1 MRAMEGD
8 NHNERSEAA
17 AFSPLRP
24 LRLRTVWIS
33 DVHLGTRGCR
43 AEFLLDFLR
52 SVECDHLFLVGD
64 MIDLWSIE
72 SLGLHWPQP
81 HNNVLRT
88 ILGKAKHDTKVV
100 FVPGNH
106 DELLRDFI
114 GHEFGNVAIVRDCM
128 HETAD
133 GRRLLIIHGD
143 EFDAVV
149 KHSRG
154 LALVGSHAYDLLL
167 RFNTVVNA
175 CRRRFGYGYWSLAGF
190 LKQKVKS
197 AVNFISSF
205 EQALV
210 QEARRRGADG
220 VVCGHIHRAAIRH
233 LDGVLYLNDGDWVE
247 SCTALVET
255 HDGTLMLLQWS
266 DEKKILQTLA
276 PRRAVHGTNTREAQ
290 AA

>member
-1 MRAMEGD
+1 M
-8 NHNERSEAA
+8 NAA
-17 AFSPLRP
+17 AAAPREFNPLRP
-24 LRLRTVWIS
+24 LRYRSVWIS

-43 AEFLLDFLR
+43 ADFLLDFLR

-64 MIDLWSIE
+64 IIDLWSIE
-72 SLGLHWPQP
+72 TLGLHWPQT

-88 ILGKAKHDTKVV
+88 ILGKAKHDTNVV

-114 GHEFGNVAIVRDCM
+114 GHEFGNVRIERDCM

-133 GRRLLIIHGD
+133 GRRLLIMHGD

-149 KHSRG
+149 QGSRW
-154 LALVGSHAYDLLL
+154 LALLGSHAYDLLL
-167 RFNTVVNA
+167 RFNGVVNA
-175 CRRRFGYGYWSLAGF
+175 CRRRFGYRYWSLAGF
-190 LKQKVKS
+190 LKHKVKS

-210 QEARRRGADG
+210 DEARRRGADG
-220 VVCGHIHRAAIRH
+220 VVCGHIHRAAIQQF
-233 LDGVLYLNDGDWVE
+233 DEVLYLNDGDWVE
-247 SCTALVET
+247 SCTALVEA
-255 HDGTLMLLQWS
+255 HDGTLTLLQWS
-266 DEKKILQTLA
+266 DEKKVLQTLA
-276 PRRAVHGTNTREAQ
+276 PLRALPGATPAVDR

>member
-1 MRAMEGD
+1 M
-8 NHNERSEAA
+8 NAA
-17 AFSPLRP
+17 AVAASAPPWGASPKRP
-24 LRLRTVWIS
+24 LRYRTVWIS

-43 AEFLLDFLR
+43 ADFLLDFLR
-52 SVECDHLFLVGD
+52 SVECDNLFLVGD

-72 SLGLHWPQP
+72 SLGLHWPQA

-133 GRRLLIIHGD
+133 GRRLLIMHGD
-143 EFDAVV
+143 EFDTVV

-210 QEARRRGADG
+210 HEARRRGADG
-220 VVCGHIHRAAIRH
+220 VVCGHIHRAAMRH
-233 LDGVLYLNDGDWVE
+233 FDEILYLNDGDWVE
-247 SCTALVET
+247 SCTALVEF
-255 HDGTLMLLQWS
+255 HDGTLQLVQWS
-266 DEKKILQTLA
+266 DEKKVLQTLA
-276 PRRAVHGTNTREAQ
+276 PQRTV
-290 AA
+290 